1 VALLGAESTGKT
13 TLSHALAAA
22 LRAEGHA
29 VAVVPERLR
38 AWCEAAGRAPTPEEH
53 RAIAQAQDAAIDAA
67 AAGGARVVLADTT
80 GLLAALYG
88 GLAFPGDPTWDHGL
102 RWLRG
107 CELVLLAGLDLPW
120 TADGLQRAGPAVR
133 AQVDAQLRAAL
144 DGAGIA
150 YRVVYGRGEARLRNA
165 LAPVQALLGE
175 ARHAAGGGWLHA
187 CANCGDPACERR
199 LFRRLAGA

>member
-53 RAIAQAQDAAIDAA
+53 RAIAQAQDA
-67 AAGGARVVLADTT
+67 
-80 GLLAALYG
+80 
-88 GLAFPGDPTWDHGL
+88 GLAFPGDSTWDHGL